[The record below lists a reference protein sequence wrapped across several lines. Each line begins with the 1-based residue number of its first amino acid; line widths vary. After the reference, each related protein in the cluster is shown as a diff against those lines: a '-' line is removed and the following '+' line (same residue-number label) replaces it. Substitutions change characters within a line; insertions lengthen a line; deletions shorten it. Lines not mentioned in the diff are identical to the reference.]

1 MSTLLASA
9 PPDLK
14 CDSKCPQ
21 YPLVIAASSGMCLK
35 LHIIDGRGNSGID
48 VPLKNLLVG
57 EKGQDK
63 NETFRASY
71 GSLRI
76 IALAALFR
84 DDIPQYAIDNF
95 DTLFSCFSGK
105 DRHIVKN
112 DADLTRVLEQSSS
125 EHWMDDNDDIIL
137 HINCCF
143 SSRYTFVEG
152 EHFRKRATIAADNAK
167 KKMKIWVEKASA
179 VFNKLLSDSDDFV
192 VVKKSHSKGSGGNN
206 MDNGDNADPL
216 EWATRLV
223 HLMFDPNSGMLRNP
237 NPKAKQISPKKV
249 KKNDNLATTEDMLE
263 VAIEGFTMASD
274 IVAEALLRQ
283 EQLLRDFFNPKKK
296 NPKCPSPPLSV
307 SSISSKASIESVN
320 VSDEEDCDLDRGV
333 EIEFATE
340 SDKDQLTSDEW
351 KIFFTSSNEE
361 ESEDVVILDI
371 PCDQDVISISSE
383 EFVQCE
389 EDDVSMA
396 SSNDSWALLDEE

>member
-9 PPDLK
+9 PPNLK
-14 CDSKCPQ
+14 CDSNCPQ

-35 LHIIDGRGNSGID
+35 LHILDGRGNSGID
-48 VPLKNLLVG
+48 VPLKNLLVSK
-57 EKGQDK
+57 KGKDK
-63 NETFRASY
+63 NETFQASY
-71 GSLRI
+71 ASLRI

-143 SSRYTFVEG
+143 SSNYTFVES

-179 VFNKLLSDSDDFV
+179 IFHNLISDGDDFV
-192 VVKKSHSKGSGGNN
+192 VVNKTYSKSSRGKNV
-206 MDNGDNADPL
+206 DNGDNADPL

-223 HLMFDPNSGMLRNP
+223 HLMFDPNNGMLRNP
-237 NPKAKQISPKKV
+237 KTKEILSKKE
-249 KKNDNLATTEDMLE
+249 KKNDTLATTEDMLE
-263 VAIEGFTMASD
+263 VAIEGFAMASD
-274 IVAEALLRQ
+274 IVSEALLRQ
-283 EQLLRDFFNPKKK
+283 EQLLRDFFNPKK
-296 NPKCPSPPLSV
+296 NNSECPSPPLSV
-307 SSISSKASIESVN
+307 SSYSSKASIESVN
-320 VSDEEDCDLDRGV
+320 VSDEDHCDLDRGV

-340 SDKDQLTSDEW
+340 NDNDQLTSDEW
-351 KIFFTSSNEE
+351 KIFFTTSNEE
-361 ESEDVVILDI
+361 ESEDVVVLDI
-371 PCDQDVISISSE
+371 PCYRDVISISSE

-389 EDDVSMA
+389 DDFSMA